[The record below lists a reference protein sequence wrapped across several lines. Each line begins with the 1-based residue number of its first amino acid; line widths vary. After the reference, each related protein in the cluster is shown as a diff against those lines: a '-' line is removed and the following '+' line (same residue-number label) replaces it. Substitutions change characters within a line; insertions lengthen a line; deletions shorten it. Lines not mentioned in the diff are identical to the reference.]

1 MAATSLP
8 DFLDHLVD
16 ALRSRSRLSGVN
28 IFSCPVSPEDLG
40 LEGIE
45 FAEEVT
51 VEQTLAAMGSTV
63 IAETY
68 SVPGSLLVAASTSK
82 LGINASAKA
91 ARDRCAAIL
100 AEIVAELGSN
110 DTMTASVQDVQIA
123 SQNWHQG
130 MRPDP
135 PARVVWVEFSLAV
148 KARVTP

>member
-51 VEQTLAAMGSTV
+51 VDQSRAAMASTV
-63 IAETY
+63 IQETY
-68 SVPGSLLVAASTSK
+68 TVTGSLLVAAPMGKRGT
-82 LGINASAKA
+82 NVAAKA
-91 ARDRCAAIL
+91 ARDRCADIL
-100 AEIVAELGSN
+100 AEIVDELAEN
-110 DTMTASVQDVQIA
+110 DTMTGSVHDVQIA
-123 SQNWHQG
+123 SQEWHQG
-130 MRPDP
+130 IRPEP
-135 PARVVWVEFSLAV
+135 PARVAWVEFGLAV
-148 KARVTP
+148 VARVTP